1 MAATAEFIAKP
12 QARVISLR
20 WIISARD
27 DLIWFIGSVASSY
40 GLLILYVA
48 GLLPLVPMVA
58 LWAILIDAPHVFGTF
73 SRTYFD
79 RTERH
84 NRGRLLWGSLLFF
97 AVGPIMVLAGA
108 GLIFFFF
115 AALWA
120 YYHLVKQHYG
130 FMVLYKKKNNDLA
143 PVDNA
148 LDRLL
153 LLFAFNYPFVA
164 FIAGDPEAMARVPV
178 ALQSGVTTLAT
189 MLLACTIILAVAW
202 VGRQIQRAA
211 TGEPLDVPKYLLLA
225 AAIPMHWIVLLTPMP
240 HKPIAI
246 VAILTI
252 YHNLQYHRLIWF
264 HNKKYTA
271 GSAAGSASILPATT
285 RRSLVEADE
294 ASFRCSSP
302 TVREGVSA
310 DSSARSDRESPLR
323 AKYGAAEFISR
334 RLLFY
339 IAFGILFGLIYQGPR
354 QFLGYTSLRNDIG
367 GAAHSMATQ
376 LGISFLWGYA
386 FIHYYLDSK
395 IWRVRRDPSVSK
407 ALNMA

>member
-1 MAATAEFIAKP
+1 MATAEVFP
-12 QARVISLR
+12 QARAQVLSLR

-40 GLLILYVA
+40 ALLILYV
-48 GLLPLVPMVA
+48 GGVLPLIPMVA

-79 RTERH
+79 RAERRS
-84 NRGRLLWGSLLFF
+84 RGRLLWGSLLFF
-97 AVGPIMVLAGA
+97 VVGPIMVFA
-108 GLIFFFF
+108 GLGLVFFFL

-143 PVDNA
+143 PIGNA

-164 FIAGDPEAMARVPV
+164 FIARDPEAMTRVP
-178 ALQSGVTTLAT
+178 ASLRFGVNGLAT
-189 MLLACTIILAVAW
+189 ILLAGTIILFVAW
-202 VGRQIQRAA
+202 LIRQAQRLII
-211 TGEPLDVPKYLLLA
+211 GETLDVPKYLLLA

-264 HNKKYTA
+264 HNKKYKRSAFAVT
-271 GSAAGSASILPATT
+271 GAAGDPPAALN
-285 RRSLVEADE
+285 S
-294 ASFRCSSP
+294 
-302 TVREGVSA
+302 RET
-310 DSSARSDRESPLR
+310 
-323 AKYGAAEFISR
+323 YGAAELISR
-334 RLLFY
+334 RLLYY
-339 IAFGILFGLIYQGPR
+339 IAFGILFGIIYQGPR
-354 QFLGYTSLRNDIG
+354 QLLGYVALKNG
-367 GAAHSMATQ
+367 GAMNSEQSFAMQ

-395 IWRVRRDPSVSK
+395 IWRVRRDPSVGK
-407 ALNMA
+407 ALNMT

>member
-1 MAATAEFIAKP
+1 MATE
-12 QARVISLR
+12 VIPRAHANALSLR
-20 WIISARD
+20 WIIGARD
-27 DLIWFIGSVASSY
+27 DLIWLIGSVFSSY
-40 GLLILYVA
+40 ALLVLYVS
-48 GLLPLVPMVA
+48 GILPLVPMVA

-79 RTERH
+79 RTERR
-84 NRGRLLWGSLLFF
+84 NRSRLLWGPLLFF
-97 AVGPIMVLAGA
+97 AVGPVMVLAGA
-108 GLIFFFF
+108 GLTFFFI

-164 FIAGDPEAMARVPV
+164 FIAQDPEAMARVPAV
-178 ALQSGVTTLAT
+178 LRSGVNGLAT
-189 MLLACTIILAVAW
+189 ILLVATIVLAVAW
-202 VGRQIQRAA
+202 LGRQFQRAIA
-211 TGEPLDVPKYLLLA
+211 GEPLNVPKYLLLA

-264 HNKKYTA
+264 HNKKYQA
-271 GSAAGSASILPATT
+271 GSAGILPATR
-285 RRSLVEADE
+285 RRSLVGLSET
-294 ASFRCSSP
+294 AS
-302 TVREGVSA
+302 TETQGT
-310 DSSARSDRESPLR
+310 PL
-323 AKYGAAEFISR
+323 KSELSQQYGAAELISR
-334 RLLFY
+334 RLLYY
-339 IAFGILFGLIYQGPR
+339 IAFGILFGLLYQGPR
-354 QFLGYTSLRNDIG
+354 QILGYISLKNGDG
-367 GAAHSMATQ
+367 LAGAKSVGIQ

-395 IWRVRRDPSVSK
+395 IWRIRRDPSVGK
-407 ALNMA
+407 ALNMN

>member
-1 MAATAEFIAKP
+1 MATATQAIADAQP
-12 QARVISLR
+12 RAISLR

-27 DLIWFIGSVASSY
+27 DLIWFVGSVVSSY
-40 GLLILYVA
+40 VLLLLYVK
-48 GLLPLVPMVA
+48 GLVPLVPMVA

-79 RTERH
+79 RTERQ
-84 NRGRLLWGSLLFF
+84 NRKRLLWGSLLFF
-97 AVGPIMVLAGA
+97 LVGPLMVWLSA
-108 GLIFFFF
+108 GLIFFFL

-143 PVDNA
+143 PLDNA

-164 FIAGDPEAMARVPV
+164 FIAQDPEAMARVPG
-178 ALQSGVTTLAT
+178 ALQNAVG
-189 MLLACTIILAVAW
+189 AVATILLLGTLVLGLAW
-202 VGRQIQRAA
+202 LARQVQRALLGQA
-211 TGEPLDVPKYLLLA
+211 LDVPKYLLLA

-264 HNKKYTA
+264 HNQKYATA
-271 GSAAGSASILPATT
+271 ERPLDAEQARLAQAALK
-285 RRSLVEADE
+285 E
-294 ASFRCSSP
+294 
-302 TVREGVSA
+302 
-310 DSSARSDRESPLR
+310 
-323 AKYGAAEFISR
+323 KYGAAEMISR
-334 RLLFY
+334 RLLIY
-339 IAFGILFGLIYQGPR
+339 IACGIVFGLIYQGPR
-354 QFLGYTSLRNDIG
+354 QLLGYASLQDQSTGTVTSFPV
-367 GAAHSMATQ
+367 Q

-395 IWRVRRDPSVSK
+395 IWRVRRDVAVGQ
-407 ALNMA
+407 ALKMDK

>member
-1 MAATAEFIAKP
+1 MATAEVFP
-12 QARVISLR
+12 QARAQVLSLR

-27 DLIWFIGSVASSY
+27 DLVWFIGSVFSSY
-40 GLLILYVA
+40 ALLILYVA
-48 GLLPLVPMVA
+48 GVLPLIPMVA

-79 RTERH
+79 RAERRS
-84 NRGRLLWGSLLFF
+84 RGRLLWGSLLFF
-97 AVGPIMVLAGA
+97 AVGPIMIFA
-108 GLIFFFF
+108 GLGLVFFFL

-143 PVDNA
+143 PIDNA

-164 FIAGDPEAMARVPV
+164 FIARDPEAMTRVPASLRFSV
-178 ALQSGVTTLAT
+178 NGLAT
-189 MLLACTIILAVAW
+189 ILLVGTVSLFVAW
-202 VGRQIQRAA
+202 LLRQVQRLI
-211 TGEPLDVPKYLLLA
+211 TGDALDVPKYLLLA

-264 HNKKYTA
+264 HNQKYTR
-271 GSAAGSASILPATT
+271 SLPAPIGT
-285 RRSLVEADE
+285 SI
-294 ASFRCSSP
+294 ASNSGSSP
-302 TVREGVSA
+302 AA
-310 DSSARSDRESPLR
+310 DWERGRPARNESEARTTAEESNHPR
-323 AKYGAAEFISR
+323 QKYGAAELISR
-334 RLLFY
+334 RLLY
-339 IAFGILFGLIYQGPR
+339 YLGFGIVFGIIYQGPR
-354 QFLGYTSLRNDIG
+354 QVLGYFSLKNAG
-367 GAAHSMATQ
+367 MNNEQSFAMQ

-395 IWRVRRDPSVSK
+395 IWRVRRDPSVGK
-407 ALNMA
+407 ALNMS